1 MTHNSRALVLA
12 SAMIVIAMLAV
23 LEVVPAEAAQF
34 APIGLMVF
42 IPWVLGEHS
51 CRKVR
56 EG

>member
-42 IPWVLGEHS
+42 IPWVLGDHS